1 MNYYLAMSKE
11 SRKLY
16 TSMNKLGFNTK
27 EDLFII
33 CDKNYRRDLI
43 WYLAHKSGKKDIM
56 VLSGKVL
63 DISFE
68 KPEAVSEYSEE
79 HTVSFTPYP
88 NLIRDEG
95 TKGGV
100 FCIVDN
106 TKGMFDMDTVL
117 GIKSKKLV
125 LLDGIQYSE
134 SKVESR
140 CYWMLK

>member
-1 MNYYLAMSKE
+1 MSKE

-16 TSMNKLGFNTK
+16 TSMNKLGFNTEK
-27 EDLFII
+27 DLFII

-56 VLSGKVL
+56 VLSDKVL

-68 KPEAVSEYSEE
+68 NPEAVSSYSEE
-79 HTVSFTPYP
+79 HTVAFTPYP

-95 TKGGV
+95 TKSGV

-117 GIKSKKLV
+117 SIKSKKLV
-125 LLDGIQYSE
+125 LLDSIQYSE